1 MATGLVATSDITHAT
16 PAAFGAHVH
25 HRKCEAQIFS
35 QLIDNGI
42 DVLLGGGVAANRGPC
57 LLEHTDRE
65 FTARQIDRAQSNGY
79 TVVKDKGALEKA
91 VNAEKLL
98 GLFSDGGLTPVFKR
112 EASSRE
118 PTLAEMTRC
127 ALDILEK
134 EEKGFFL
141 MIEGSQ
147 IDWANHARD
156 VSYLIGEM
164 IDFDN
169 AVKAVRQW
177 IGRKPELR
185 GSNTLLIVVADHE
198 TGGVILEGPY
208 GQLPSAADDSAVQ
221 VTFASNASNPD
232 ESANHTAV
240 DTLIWSNQPQ
250 CAGAMEN
257 TDLYYIMKDFLEIK
271 QDAAACRPGAM
282 EKSPGRR

>member
-1 MATGLVATSDITHAT
+1 
-16 PAAFGAHVH
+16 
-25 HRKCEAQIFS
+25 
-35 QLIDNGI
+35 
-42 DVLLGGGVAANRGPC
+42 
-57 LLEHTDRE
+57 
-65 FTARQIDRAQSNGY
+65 
-79 TVVKDKGALEKA
+79 
-91 VNAEKLL
+91 
-98 GLFSDGGLTPVFKR
+98 
-112 EASSRE
+112 
-118 PTLAEMTRC
+118 
-127 ALDILEK
+127 
-134 EEKGFFL
+134 
-141 MIEGSQ
+141 
-147 IDWANHARD
+147 
-156 VSYLIGEM
+156 
-164 IDFDN
+164 
-169 AVKAVRQW
+169 VRQW